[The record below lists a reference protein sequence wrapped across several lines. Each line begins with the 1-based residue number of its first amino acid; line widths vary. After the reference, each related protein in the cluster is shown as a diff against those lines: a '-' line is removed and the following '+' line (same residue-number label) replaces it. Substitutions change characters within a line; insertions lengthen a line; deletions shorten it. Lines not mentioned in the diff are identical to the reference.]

1 MRLYNKTLIIIS
13 ILAAILPARAQ
24 ETCPL
29 PVMVRV
35 DDSGGALTSENA
47 RLLTQKL
54 TQLVSSKGFG
64 SSAELSHLCLTASV
78 SDRGDREVI
87 SGTRPVV
94 TGSFDVY
101 LVLTNMLS
109 GENFGSDNITLKG
122 AGVSEGKMMQ
132 TALSRI
138 NPSDAALQRF
148 IQNSKVKAFD
158 YYRSHI
164 PSIIKEADA
173 LSDRGDYDKALYV
186 LSTVPPCIDGY
197 EAVEDAMRQTFTKYL
212 DVDCHKKLSKANAV
226 WAVSKDEDGAAA
238 AAAYIAAIDHRSS
251 CYEEAREL
259 LAKISDKL
267 DEDIRRSL
275 AIEDEQRNLEIEL
288 IRGEAELRKDKQDK
302 DYQLRSMEIDALRQL
317 SQAYVES
324 VLGPVLRQQEGQ
336 AQGMPAPA
344 PEGGQDSAKGR
355 PVIIV
360 NN

>member
-1 MRLYNKTLIIIS
+1 MKLYNKALIIIS
-13 ILAAILPARAQ
+13 LLAAILPLRAQ

-35 DDSGGALTSENA
+35 DDSGGILTSENA

-54 TQLVSSKGFG
+54 TQLVSSHGFG
-64 SSAELSHLCLTASV
+64 SNAELSHLCLTASV

-87 SGTRPVV
+87 SGTRQVV

-122 AGVSEGKMMQ
+122 AGNSEGRMIQ
-132 TALSRI
+132 AALSRI
-138 NPSDAALQRF
+138 NPSDAALRKF
-148 IQNSKVKAFD
+148 IQNSRVKAFD

-164 PSIIKEADA
+164 PSIISHSGT
-173 LSDRGDYDKALYV
+173 LSERGDYDQALYL
-186 LSTVPPCIDGY
+186 LSTVPPCVDGY
-197 EAVEDAMRQTFTKYL
+197 EGVEEAMYQTFTKYL
-212 DVDCHKKLSKANAV
+212 EVDCHQKLAKARSI
-226 WAVSKDEDGAAA
+226 WAVSKDSDGAAA

-251 CYEEAREL
+251 CYDEAREL
-259 LAKISDKL
+259 LSEISGKL

-288 IRGEAELRKDKQDK
+288 IRGEADLRKNKQDQE
-302 DYQLRSMEIDALRQL
+302 YQLRSMEIDALRQF
-317 SQAYVES
+317 SQAYMES
-324 VLGPVLRQQEGQ
+324 VIGQMVHQQGPIGQ
-336 AQGMPAPA
+336 DAPA
-344 PEGGQDSAKGR
+344 PLPSGGSDQGKGR